1 MAIDSDLPL
10 GPITAAAAPPTGSPP
25 PAISTTA
32 NFRRLLESFEQ
43 IAAEQRDLPQIA
55 DPSSVDDAI
64 AKADAGYS
72 LAMDLRQQLE
82 AAFRQRMR

>member
-32 NFRRLLESFEQ
+32 NFRRLLEG
-43 IAAEQRDLPQIA
+43 LPREKVLLETDCPYLGPEKGELNEPA
-55 DPSSVDDAI
+55 NVAVT
-64 AKADAGYS
+64 AGY
-72 LAMDLRQQLE
+72 
-82 AAFRQRMR
+82 AA